1 MRRGAAGSPGR
12 DRTLTRTMDTTF
24 ATGRRSLPPVPRS
37 ATDDPVPG
45 GPPAR
50 TSADGAHP
58 GAPASRAAEVA
69 RPAPREAPDDGQ
81 AFVARLRGAAP
92 AFAAAAGARSAV
104 VREAVPP
111 ARHRRA
117 RCRLVLRYA
126 DGTEVD
132 LTFLGSAGRPGAA
145 GRHGFPESIQRW
157 LETGRRREPEWLV
170 PDADAADGTAVD
182 VPAWLTA
189 G

>member
-1 MRRGAAGSPGR
+1 MRRGTAGRPAR

-24 ATGRRSLPPVPRS
+24 ATGRRSLPPLPRS
-37 ATDDPVPG
+37 APDGSVPG
-45 GPPAR
+45 GPLAGKSAEDAR
-50 TSADGAHP
+50 P
-58 GAPASRAAEVA
+58 GAPARPAAEVA
-69 RPAPREAPDDGQ
+69 PPALREAPDDGQ
-81 AFVARLRGAAP
+81 EFVTRLRGAAT

-132 LTFLGSAGRPGAA
+132 LTFLGSAGRPGVA
-145 GRHGFPESIQRW
+145 GPHGFPESIQRW